1 MVFLETTPNNSLN
14 TLEQDKNLKSPPSKK
29 AKSSQESDAKATLWT
44 ALAKSLNSQTSSL
57 QANIA
62 GTQEKSQ
69 NTLAERAKLFGETAA
84 DNLLQCDPRDWT
96 IVKKKILD
104 LF

>member
-1 MVFLETTPNNSLN
+1 MVFLETTPDLVDSLN
-14 TLEQDKNLKSPPSKK
+14 TLEQDENLKSPPSKK

-44 ALAKSLNSQTSSL
+44 ALANSLNSQTSSL

-69 NTLAERAKLFGETAA
+69 NALAERAKIFRETVA
-84 DNLLQCDPRDWT
+84 DNLL
-96 IVKKKILD
+96 
-104 LF
+104 